1 MDNLRWIKTKK
12 QYAKDSIVKITEPM
26 DGRKRDIT
34 RIYKVIQSSDLL
46 NNDDDGFICTI
57 LEEIKG
63 KLQWTK
69 NK

>member
-63 KLQWTK
+63 KLQ
-69 NK
+69 